1 MFGSKSA
8 VGIDLGSHRITAVQ
22 LEVDDGGL
30 VISRAVSVKRS
41 PESNEVD
48 FQSIASELRS
58 RMADSNMRTQDVVVG
73 IPRDACMLRYANV
86 EPVPNWRLDLIMNY
100 EVESVAERM
109 GEPLTSAYRTLSL
122 PRELDEDQTVLL
134 ALAKDSELGNLL
146 DNLESEGITVA
157 KAVPQPLAL
166 LLAYDMLGRRV
177 DPSSEDDDVTLV
189 ADVGST
195 GLDVIVLLNGRLAFA
210 RSTTFGGTQF
220 TEALAGAL
228 NVSVHDAEKLKIKR
242 GGLDRSEA
250 GVLGDSVAPLRKV
263 AAQLLTMF
271 EASLR
276 MAGGQKKKLPPLT
289 GIVLLG
295 GGARIRGLPSFV
307 SQRMKVPVSLLKPRG
322 LTVDNDEEI
331 PEAIRQRPGDAAV
344 SLGLALSKLQ
354 GSSNAG
360 TIASVSLLPSK
371 FLNRRRFKE
380 RTVYLYVA
388 AACLVVLL
396 VGRLGFGFVRNRE
409 ARWVYDANEQAY
421 TALSMKRDE
430 HLQEKSREEAAR
442 ARLNRLLLEA
452 EQTAFQAFVLE
463 FLGSRLRA
471 EIYIEGVQLEV
482 DPKKSADESYE
493 LHVKGAA
500 NNEKRD
506 AIESIRGLLA
516 DLASEERIRSAEY
529 LDASP
534 DEDGGWY
541 TFELVLKPNY
551 VRY

>member
-1 MFGSKSA
+1 
-8 VGIDLGSHRITAVQ
+8 
-22 LEVDDGGL
+22 

-58 RMADSNMRTQDVVVG
+58 CMADSNMRTQDVVVG

-146 DNLESEGITVA
+146 DSLESEGITVA

-263 AAQLLTMF
+263 AAQLLTML

-421 TALSMKRDE
+421 TALSMKHDE

>member
-1 MFGSKSA
+1 
-8 VGIDLGSHRITAVQ
+8 
-22 LEVDDGGL
+22 
-30 VISRAVSVKRS
+30 
-41 PESNEVD
+41 
-48 FQSIASELRS
+48 
-58 RMADSNMRTQDVVVG
+58 VVVG

-146 DNLESEGITVA
+146 DSLESEGITVA

-177 DPSSEDDDVTLV
+177 DPNSEDDDVTLV

-263 AAQLLTMF
+263 AAQLLTML

-289 GIVLLG
+289 GI
-295 GGARIRGLPSFV
+295 
-307 SQRMKVPVSLLKPRG
+307 
-322 LTVDNDEEI
+322 
-331 PEAIRQRPGDAAV
+331 
-344 SLGLALSKLQ
+344 
-354 GSSNAG
+354 
-360 TIASVSLLPSK
+360 
-371 FLNRRRFKE
+371 
-380 RTVYLYVA
+380 
-388 AACLVVLL
+388 
-396 VGRLGFGFVRNRE
+396 
-409 ARWVYDANEQAY
+409 
-421 TALSMKRDE
+421 
-430 HLQEKSREEAAR
+430 
-442 ARLNRLLLEA
+442 
-452 EQTAFQAFVLE
+452 
-463 FLGSRLRA
+463 
-471 EIYIEGVQLEV
+471 
-482 DPKKSADESYE
+482 
-493 LHVKGAA
+493 
-500 NNEKRD
+500 
-506 AIESIRGLLA
+506 
-516 DLASEERIRSAEY
+516 
-529 LDASP
+529 
-534 DEDGGWY
+534 
-541 TFELVLKPNY
+541 
-551 VRY
+551 